1 MGFPSSFLFHIAG
14 IGILDFI
21 KHFQYYICYHFFQ
34 QIKGSLLTPVEAS
47 LSVWSVLQVGM
58 KITGFILKGMEK
70 NVNYG
75 F

>member
-1 MGFPSSFLFHIAG
+1 MLYLLSF
-14 IGILDFI
+14 
-21 KHFQYYICYHFFQ
+21 FFQ

-47 LSVWSVLQVGM
+47 LSVWSVLPVGM

-75 F
+75 LQIEFPKECKNTTIAVQKH